1 MNLAFSNEIKL
12 KAENSAPVPGF
23 AHTKLNLLLLEQRK
37 RAEQYAIRTEM
48 RIADVGRLPVS
59 DEALSVVLCAL
70 FDDAVH
76 VASESER
83 KYLYTAILVRSGQ
96 LLISMKASAGKISSP
111 NEAADFADE
120 NRAELSDIKE
130 KSEKIGGNFVCS
142 SEKGMI
148 CYTFCLGLFN

>member
-1 MNLAFSNEIKL
+1 MNLAFSNGIKL

-37 RAEQYAIRTEM
+37 RAEQLAIRTEM

-76 VASESER
+76 IASESE
-83 KYLYTAILVRSGQ
+83 KNIFIPQFWCVRVS
-96 LLISMKASAGKISSP
+96 
-111 NEAADFADE
+111 F
-120 NRAELSDIKE
+120 
-130 KSEKIGGNFVCS
+130 
-142 SEKGMI
+142 
-148 CYTFCLGLFN
+148 

>member
-1 MNLAFSNEIKL
+1 MNLAFSNGIKL

-37 RAEQYAIRTEM
+37 RAEQLAIRTEM

-59 DEALSVVLCAL
+59 DEELSVVLCAL

-76 VASESER
+76 IASESER

-96 LLISMKASAGKISSP
+96 LLISMKASAGKIVLRMKPLTLPTKTAPSFRIS
-111 NEAADFADE
+111 
-120 NRAELSDIKE
+120 RKSRK
-130 KSEKIGGNFVCS
+130 KSEGIS
-142 SEKGMI
+142 SVRAKRA
-148 CYTFCLGLFN
+148 